1 MGSRPTA
8 SRKGSTPVLIRDPAR
23 EVATWRL
30 LAWSAVFRYRL
41 RGSSGRCVDV
51 SLTLLVEPHVHR
63 MLRCNVWHVRGRRR
77 NLVVDTGLGI
87 TSLRAAAEDLFGDD
101 VLAVATHAHVDHVG
115 GLHEFDQRAIH
126 VAEAVAVA
134 HGGPPLDL
142 DVEHAD
148 PARVEQL
155 ATWGY
160 DVRGGLLTALPRD
173 DLDVGNV
180 PRHPAPCTQLLHE
193 GDVIDL
199 GDRAFEVLHLPGHSP
214 GSIGLWDEHNARAVL
229 RRCGLRRTI
238 ARRDRGSRHRRLHRH
253 DDASA
258 RPARGGRPR
267 WARPV
272 DGSTALH
279 RDHRHVPRAP
289 VPPYV

>member
-1 MGSRPTA
+1 MVRSVPI
-8 SRKGSTPVLIRDPAR
+8 STPWFVRTR
-23 EVATWRL
+23 
-30 LAWSAVFRYRL
+30 
-41 RGSSGRCVDV
+41 VDS

-77 NLVVDTGLGI
+77 NLVVDTGLGV

-134 HGGPPLDL
+134 RGGPPLDL
-142 DVEHAD
+142 DFEHAD

-214 GSIGLWDEHNARAVL
+214 GSIGLWDEHNAVLFSGDAVYDGPLLDEIEGADIDAYIATMMRL
-229 RRCGLRRTI
+229 RDLPVEVVHAGHDPSMDRRRFIEIIDTYLE
-238 ARRDRGSRHRRLHRH
+238 HR
-253 DDASA
+253 SQ
-258 RPARGGRPR
+258 
-267 WARPV
+267 
-272 DGSTALH
+272 
-279 RDHRHVPRAP
+279 
-289 VPPYV
+289 